1 MKKSIFKE
9 GKKYTFSDY
18 FYLPNP
24 VEDIVAELGYS
35 YSLKVLQL
43 PTSARCNVESVN
55 NLKRTYYNVL
65 PKISLNSETAK
76 REFLIAPVLFEL
88 AKETDSKI
96 NVEYPIDVSELL
108 NGYLDYLIR
117 YKQELIVIEAKK
129 GDIDKGFNQLA
140 AELIA
145 LDQYEE
151 EEGGSIL
158 YGVVTIGEM
167 WVFCMLDRKNKKITR
182 DMHNYTIPE
191 DVEDIFRILVGI
203 IESSV

>member
-35 YSLKVLQL
+35 YSLEVLQL
-43 PTSARCNVESVN
+43 PTSASCDVESVN

-108 NGYLDYLIR
+108 SGYLDYLIR

-151 EEGGSIL
+151 EGGSIL

-167 WVFCMLDRKNKKITR
+167 WVFSMLDRKNKKITR

>member
-24 VEDIVAELGYS
+24 IEEIVAELGYS
-35 YSLKVLQL
+35 YSLEVLQL
-43 PTSARCNVESVN
+43 PTSTSCDVESVN

-108 NGYLDYLIR
+108 SGYLDYLIR
-117 YKQELIVIEAKK
+117 YKQELIVIEAIKE
-129 GDIDKGFNQLA
+129 DIDKGFNQLA

-151 EEGGSIL
+151 EGGSIL

-167 WVFCMLDRKNKKITR
+167 WVFSMLDRKNKKITR

-191 DVEDIFRILVGI
+191 DVEDIFRVLVGI

>member
-1 MKKSIFKE
+1 MKRSIFKE
-9 GKKYTFSDY
+9 GKKYIFRDY

-24 VEDIVAELGYS
+24 IEDIVAELGYS
-35 YSLKVLQL
+35 YSLEVLQL
-43 PTSARCNVESVN
+43 PTSASCDVESVN

-108 NGYLDYLIR
+108 SGYLDYLIR

-151 EEGGSIL
+151 EGGSIL

-167 WVFCMLDRKNKKITR
+167 WVFSMLDRKNKKITR

>member
-24 VEDIVAELGYS
+24 IEEIVAGLGYS
-35 YSLKVLQL
+35 YFLEVVQL
-43 PTSARCNVESVN
+43 PKSESCNVESVN

-76 REFLIAPVLFEL
+76 HEFLIAPVLFEL

-108 NGYLDYLIR
+108 SGYLDYLIR
-117 YKQELIVIEAKK
+117 YKQELIVIEAQK
-129 GDIDKGFNQLA
+129 GDIDRGFNQLA

-145 LDQYEE
+145 LDKYEE
-151 EEGGSIL
+151 EGCGML

-167 WVFCMLDRKNKKITR
+167 WIFSTLDRKNKKIIR

-203 IESSV
+203 IESSG

>member
-35 YSLKVLQL
+35 YSLEVLQL
-43 PTSARCNVESVN
+43 PTSTSCDVESVN

-108 NGYLDYLIR
+108 SGYLDYLIR

-129 GDIDKGFNQLA
+129 GDIDRGFNQLA

-145 LDQYEE
+145 LDQYE

-167 WVFCMLDRKNKKITR
+167 WVFSMLDRKNKKIIR

-203 IESSV
+203 VESSV

>member
-24 VEDIVAELGYS
+24 IEDIVVELGYS
-35 YSLKVLQL
+35 YSLEVLQL
-43 PTSARCNVESVN
+43 PTSESCNVESVK

-108 NGYLDYLIR
+108 SGYLDYLIR

-203 IESSV
+203 VESSV

>member
-1 MKKSIFKE
+1 MKKPIFKE
-9 GKKYTFSDY
+9 GKKYTFRDY

-43 PTSARCNVESVN
+43 PTSESCNVESVN

-65 PKISLNSETAK
+65 PKIFLNSETAK
-76 REFLIAPVLFEL
+76 REFLIAPVLFKL

-129 GDIDKGFNQLA
+129 GDINKGFNQLA

-145 LDQYEE
+145 WDQYEE
-151 EEGGSIL
+151 EGGNIL

-167 WVFCMLDRKNKKITR
+167 WVFSMLDRKNKKITR

>member
-1 MKKSIFKE
+1 MRKSIFKE

-35 YSLKVLQL
+35 YSLEVLQL
-43 PTSARCNVESVN
+43 PTSTSCDVESVN

-108 NGYLDYLIR
+108 SGYLDYLIR

-151 EEGGSIL
+151 EGGSIL

-167 WVFCMLDRKNKKITR
+167 WVFSMLDRKNKKITR

>member
-1 MKKSIFKE
+1 MRKSIFKE

-35 YSLKVLQL
+35 YALEVLQL
-43 PTSARCNVESVN
+43 PTSTSCDVVSVN

-108 NGYLDYLIR
+108 SWYLDYLIR

-151 EEGGSIL
+151 EGGSIL

-167 WVFCMLDRKNKKITR
+167 WVFSMLDRKNKKITR

>member
-9 GKKYTFSDY
+9 GKKYTFRDY

-35 YSLKVLQL
+35 YSLEVLQL
-43 PTSARCNVESVN
+43 PTSASCNVESVN
-55 NLKRTYYNVL
+55 NLKRNYYNVL

-108 NGYLDYLIR
+108 SGYLDYLIR

-129 GDIDKGFNQLA
+129 GDIDRGFNQLA

-145 LDQYEE
+145 LDQYE

-167 WVFCMLDRKNKKITR
+167 WVFSMLDRKNKKITR

-191 DVEDIFRILVGI
+191 DVENIFRILVGI

>member
-9 GKKYTFSDY
+9 GKKYTFRDY

-35 YSLKVLQL
+35 YSLEVLQL
-43 PTSARCNVESVN
+43 PTSASCNVESVN
-55 NLKRTYYNVL
+55 NLKRNYYNVL

-88 AKETDSKI
+88 AKETDLKI

-108 NGYLDYLIR
+108 SGYLDYLIR

-129 GDIDKGFNQLA
+129 GDIDRGFNQLA

-145 LDQYEE
+145 LDQYE

-167 WVFCMLDRKNKKITR
+167 WVFSMLDRKNKKITR

-191 DVEDIFRILVGI
+191 DVENIFRILVGI
-203 IESSV
+203 IG

>member
-24 VEDIVAELGYS
+24 IEEIVAELGYS
-35 YSLKVLQL
+35 YSLEVLQL
-43 PTSARCNVESVN
+43 PTSTSCDVESVN

-88 AKETDSKI
+88 AKATDSKI

-108 NGYLDYLIR
+108 SGYLDYLIR

-151 EEGGSIL
+151 EGDSML

-167 WVFCMLDRKNKKITR
+167 WVFSMLDRKNKKITR

-203 IESSV
+203 IE

>member
-9 GKKYTFSDY
+9 GKKYTFRDY

-35 YSLKVLQL
+35 YSLEVLQL
-43 PTSARCNVESVN
+43 PTSASCNVESVN

-88 AKETDSKI
+88 AKETDLKI

-108 NGYLDYLIR
+108 SGYLDYLIR

-129 GDIDKGFNQLA
+129 GDIDRGFNQLA

-151 EEGGSIL
+151 EGGSTL

-167 WVFCMLDRKNKKITR
+167 WVFCTLDRKKKKITR

-191 DVEDIFRILVGI
+191 HVEGIFRILVGI
-203 IESSV
+203 IG

>member
-9 GKKYTFSDY
+9 GKKYTFRDY

-24 VEDIVAELGYS
+24 IEDIVAELGYS
-35 YSLKVLQL
+35 YALEVLQL
-43 PTSARCNVESVN
+43 PTSASCDVVSVN
-55 NLKRTYYNVL
+55 NLKRTYYKVL

-108 NGYLDYLIR
+108 SGYLDYLIR

-151 EEGGSIL
+151 EGGSIL

-167 WVFCMLDRKNKKITR
+167 WVFSMLDRKNKKITR